1 MLKHA
6 DRPTFDE
13 LRDAYVFIG
22 PLVAFVAAFMLLP
35 LVGTVV
41 TSLYRDVTY
50 LPKHFIGLG
59 NYRSFL
65 ADPQFWQAAKFTL
78 GFTVIS
84 VAIELGLG
92 MGLALV
98 LNEGL
103 RLRGLL
109 RVAVLIPWAIPVAV
123 SARAWELIYNYDYG
137 LFNYVALKLGLVSA
151 PINWLGSPE
160 GAFSAIVL
168 SDVWKSTPFVSIILL
183 AGLATVPE
191 DLHKQAAIDGATS
204 VQRFFRITLPLLRP
218 VLAVALI
225 FRTIDAVRV
234 FDVVYVLT
242 RGGPGGAT
250 TPLSLCAFNYFL
262 SGDFGYG
269 SAVSI
274 VVLVIASSFAVLY
287 MRFGRFTR
295 VLP

>member
-1 MLKHA
+1 MQTRA
-6 DRPTFDE
+6 DRPTADE
-13 LRDAYVFIG
+13 LRDAYLFIG
-22 PLVAFVAAFMLLP
+22 LLVAFVASFMLLP
-35 LVGTVV
+35 VLGTLL

-50 LPKHFIGLG
+50 LPKRFIGLG
-59 NYRSFL
+59 NYASML
-65 ADPQFWQAAKFTL
+65 ADPQFWQALKFTVS
-78 GFTVIS
+78 FAVVS
-84 VAIELGLG
+84 VAIELVLG
-92 MGLALV
+92 MALALV
-98 LNEGL
+98 LNERL
-103 RLRGLL
+103 RFRGLL

-137 LFNYVALKLGLVSA
+137 LFNYVVLKLGIASA

-160 GAFSAIVL
+160 GAFSALVL
-168 SDVWKSTPFVSIILL
+168 SDVWKSAPFVSMILL
-183 AGLATVPE
+183 AGLSTIPKN
-191 DLHKQAAIDGATS
+191 LYKQAAIDGATPA
-204 VQRFFRITLPLLRP
+204 QRFFRITLPLLKP
-218 VLAVALI
+218 VLIVALI

-242 RGGPGGAT
+242 GGGPGGAT

-274 VVLVIASSFAVLY
+274 VVFLIASSFALLY
-287 MRFGRFTR
+287 MRFGRFTK